1 MNENNKKIYLLFA
14 AIIILG
20 PILSALIISSTWKGV
35 SRNNVTISVTG
46 SASKSL
52 KSDLAVW
59 SGSFSVEAKEMVDGY
74 TKLQESNRKVKDY
87 LVSKGFSTE
96 SIKFSSVNSGPVYE
110 GGETDYAGKF
120 GSSQSTKRKVGYAL
134 SQTVTIE
141 SSDVDKIDLLSRQI
155 TELIMQGVEIMSQS
169 PQFYYTKLTDLKI
182 EMIGLASED
191 AKLRAEQI
199 AKSTGNKVGEVRSSK
214 TGVMQINAKN
224 STEVSDY
231 GVNDTSSLEKTITA
245 VVSVTFSIQ

>member
-1 MNENNKKIYLLFA
+1 MEESGNKKAYLSFA
-14 AIIILG
+14 IVLAIGFIIG
-20 PILSALIISSTWKGV
+20 AFIISSTWKGV

-46 SASKSL
+46 SASKQI

-59 SGSFSVEAKEMVDGY
+59 SGHISVQSKEMVDGY
-74 TKLQESNRKVKDY
+74 TKLQESIKKVKDY
-87 LVSKGFSTE
+87 LISKGFPGE
-96 SIKFSSVNSGPVYE
+96 SIKFTSVNTSDAFEGDE
-110 GGETDYAGKF
+110 GGYLGK
-120 GSSQSTKRKVGYAL
+120 STKKKVGVNL
-134 SQTVTIE
+134 SQEVTVE
-141 SSDVDKIDLLSRQI
+141 SSDVDKVDLLSRQV
-155 TELIMQGVEIMSQS
+155 TELIMQGVGITSES
-169 PQFYYTKLTDLKI
+169 PQFYYTKLSDLKI

-191 AKLRAEQI
+191 AKLRADQI